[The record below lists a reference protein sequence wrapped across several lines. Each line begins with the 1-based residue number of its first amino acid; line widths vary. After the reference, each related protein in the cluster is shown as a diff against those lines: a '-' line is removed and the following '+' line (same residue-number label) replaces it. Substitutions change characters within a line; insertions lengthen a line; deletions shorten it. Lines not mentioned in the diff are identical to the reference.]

1 MPPDVEVK
9 PGWHAFIK
17 SMQRPGAQALEWG
30 SLATAKSISANY
42 PSSTPNRQLNQGS
55 LSLFTTEL

>member
-9 PGWHAFIK
+9 PGWDAFIK
-17 SMQRPGAQALEWG
+17 SMQWHGAQALEWG

-55 LSLFTTEL
+55 VSLFITEL

>member
-17 SMQRPGAQALEWG
+17 SMQRPSAQALEWG
-30 SLATAKSISANY
+30 SLCREPFWRDNSTSRKSMI
-42 PSSTPNRQLNQGS
+42 
-55 LSLFTTEL
+55 

>member
-1 MPPDVEVK
+1 MARLNQV
-9 PGWHAFIK
+9 HAAA
-17 SMQRPGAQALEWG
+17 QAQALEWG
-30 SLATAKSISANY
+30 SLTTAKSISANY